1 MNDQPLRMFMAVF
14 CVVGTIFLFH
24 APQQISA
31 NSDVDDGLT
40 PQQIAAIM
48 LILQR
53 QPPWQQVCFTI
64 NGEEQCTTE
73 YQTYEDPEW
82 IVNPVNPDQ
91 IFLKSLDLNW
101 AIECGEDVITEPNTG
116 CLVGD
121 VYMGITD
128 EGLVFTKNPTA

>member
-1 MNDQPLRMFMAVF
+1 MNDRALNVLLTTF
-14 CVVGTIFLFH
+14 CVVGTVFLLN
-24 APQQISA
+24 APQRIEADTQTD
-31 NSDVDDGLT
+31 NSLT
-40 PQQIAAIM
+40 PEQLAAVL

-82 IVNPVNPDQ
+82 IVNPINPDQ

-101 AIECGEDVITEPNTG
+101 EIECGEEVIREPNTG

-121 VYMGITD
+121 IYMGITE

>member
-1 MNDQPLRMFMAVF
+1 MTDRLLNILMTTF
-14 CVVGTIFLFH
+14 CVVGTVFLLN
-24 APQQISA
+24 APQRIEADPEPDQA
-31 NSDVDDGLT
+31 LT
-40 PQQIAAIM
+40 PEQLAAVL
-48 LILQR
+48 LIIQR

-64 NGEEQCTTE
+64 NGTEQCTTE

-82 IVNPVNPDQ
+82 IVNPINPDQ

-101 AIECGEDVITEPNTG
+101 AIECGEEVITEPNTG

>member
-1 MNDQPLRMFMAVF
+1 MKDSSVRMLMAVV
-14 CVVGTIFLFH
+14 CVVGTVFLIN

-31 NSDVDDGLT
+31 DTDVNDSLT

-82 IVNPVNPDQ
+82 IVNPINPDQ

-101 AIECGEDVITEPNTG
+101 AIECGTEVITEPNTG

>member
-1 MNDQPLRMFMAVF
+1 
-14 CVVGTIFLFH
+14 
-24 APQQISA
+24 
-31 NSDVDDGLT
+31 
-40 PQQIAAIM
+40 M
-48 LILQR
+48 LIIQR

-64 NGEEQCTTE
+64 NGEKQCTTE

-101 AIECGEDVITEPNTG
+101 AIECGDELISEPNTG
-116 CLVGD
+116 CVVGD
-121 VYMGITD
+121 LYMGITD